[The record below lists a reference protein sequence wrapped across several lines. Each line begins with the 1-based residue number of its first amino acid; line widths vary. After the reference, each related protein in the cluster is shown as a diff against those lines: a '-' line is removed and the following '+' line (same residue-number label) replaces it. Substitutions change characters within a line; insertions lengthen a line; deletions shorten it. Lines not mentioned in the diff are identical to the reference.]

1 MLRFID
7 PVLSP
12 DLLAVLREMGHGDEI
27 AIVDCNFPAATMGE
41 RVLRADGVSATHLS
55 EAILKLMPLDDF
67 VEETAFVMRQVHAPD
82 ELAPVCVEFEGLVK
96 QYSEDRFGVV
106 AVERFAF
113 YEQVRGCFAV
123 VQTAERRLYGN
134 LILKKGVLRPGE
146 G

>member
-12 DLLAVLREMGHGDEI
+12 DLLSILRQMGHGDEI
-27 AIVDCNFPAATMGE
+27 AIVDANFPAATMGK
-41 RVLRADGVSATHLS
+41 RVVRADGVTATHLS

-67 VEETAFVMRQVHAPD
+67 VEESAFIMRQVHAPD

-96 QYSEDRFGVV
+96 QYSQEKFGVV
-106 AVERFAF
+106 GLERFAF
-113 YEQVRGCFAV
+113 YDRVRTAFAV

>member
-12 DLLAVLREMGHGDEI
+12 DLLAILREMGHGDEI

-67 VEETAFVMRQVHAPD
+67 VEDSAFVMRQVHAPD

-96 QYSEDRFGVV
+96 QYSQGQFGVV
-106 AVERFAF
+106 ALERFAF
-113 YEQVRGCFAV
+113 YDRVRSSFAV